1 MSRYFFKQFKR
12 VDEQTLWYQNQIP
25 ERRVGWVG
33 QGASSGG
40 HNRQLPTQSGLKHA
54 WEEDSELKLPSMPV
68 HSPMI
73 KRPRPGKINP
83 YFTKLA
89 KSAVFQDG

>member
-1 MSRYFFKQFKR
+1 MGENIVITLLVGKWELEFLQIISWLEMSRYFFKQFKR

-40 HNRQLPTQSGLKHA
+40 HNRQLPT
-54 WEEDSELKLPSMPV
+54 
-68 HSPMI
+68 
-73 KRPRPGKINP
+73 
-83 YFTKLA
+83 
-89 KSAVFQDG
+89 